1 MADDSMADDDAMAAE
16 PQGAPAPGAG
26 PRPRIVLGVCGGIA
40 AYKAVEVCRLL
51 VDAGAH
57 VIPVLTAEAT
67 RFVGAVTFSALASE
81 PVQSSLWDEDSP
93 IPHTRLGQ
101 SADLILVVPAT
112 AHFLARAAAGFADD
126 LLTATLLATRAPVLV
141 CPAMHTEM
149 WEHPSVRENLA
160 TLERRG
166 VGVVPPAVGHLAGG
180 DSGEGRLADPALIA
194 SRAMAV
200 VGSAAGHGH
209 GHGRG
214 HGRRDLAGVRL
225 VVSAGGTREALDPV
239 RFLTNRSSGK
249 QGHAVAEEA
258 ARRGADVTLVTSSGL
273 PVSHDVRA
281 AISRLD
287 VESAADM
294 EAALAG
300 ASLEADVVIMAAA
313 VADFRPKV
321 AADHKISKED
331 GLPELVLEPTPDIL
345 TGLVARRR
353 PGQVLVGFA
362 AETNDVVARGRKK
375 LRRKGVDLLV
385 VNDVSAPGAGFD
397 HDTNAV
403 TILGA
408 DGSTTEIALTSKD
421 AVANAV
427 LDRVI
432 AHQSENRSPL

>member
-1 MADDSMADDDAMAAE
+1 MTEE
-16 PQGAPAPGAG
+16 PHASES

-57 VIPVLTAEAT
+57 VIPVLTSEAT

-81 PVQSSLWDEDSP
+81 PAQTSLWDEDTP

-101 SADLILVVPAT
+101 SADLIVVVPAT
-112 AHFLARAAAGFADD
+112 AHLMARYAAGLSDD
-126 LLTATLLATRAPVLV
+126 LLSATLLATRAPVLL

-166 VGVVPPAVGHLAGG
+166 VGIVPPAVGRLAGG
-180 DSGEGRLADPALIA
+180 DSGEGRLADPGVIA
-194 SRAMAV
+194 SRALAL
-200 VGSAAGHGH
+200 VGLGDGGAD
-209 GHGRG
+209 
-214 HGRRDLAGVRL
+214 RDLSGLHV

-239 RFLTNRSSGK
+239 RYLTNRSSGK
-249 QGHAVAEEA
+249 QGNALAEAA
-258 ARRGADVTLVTSSGL
+258 ARRGAKVTLVTASGRTL
-273 PVSHDVRA
+273 APDVQA
-281 AISRLD
+281 AVTRID

-294 EAALAG
+294 EAALARACPG
-300 ASLEADVVIMAAA
+300 ADVVIMAAA

-321 AADHKISKED
+321 AADHKLSKED

-345 TGLVARRR
+345 AGLVSRRAL
-353 PGQVLVGFA
+353 GQVLVGFA
-362 AETNDVVARGRKK
+362 AETDDVAERGRRK
-375 LRRKGVDLLV
+375 LLRKGVDLLV
-385 VNDVSAPGAGFD
+385 VNDVSAPGTGFD

-403 TILGA
+403 SILKA
-408 DGSTTEIALTSKD
+408 DGSSTEIPLTSKY

-427 LDRVI
+427 LDSVI
-432 AHQSENRSPL
+432 AHRIAHKNEKRSSP

>member
-1 MADDSMADDDAMAAE
+1 MAQQLQST
-16 PQGAPAPGAG
+16 PGSG
-26 PRPRIVLGVCGGIA
+26 PRVVLGVCGGIA

-57 VIPVLTAEAT
+57 VTPVLTAEAT

-81 PVQSSLWDEDSP
+81 PAQTSLWDEENP

-101 SADLILVVPAT
+101 NADLIVVVPAT
-112 AHFLARAAAGFADD
+112 AHLMARYAAGLADD
-126 LLTATLLATRAPVLV
+126 LLTATLLATRAPVLL

-166 VGVVPPAVGHLAGG
+166 VGIVPPAVGRLAGG
-180 DSGEGRLADPALIA
+180 DSGEGRLAEPSDIAARVLVLAGSA
-194 SRAMAV
+194 SRD
-200 VGSAAGHGH
+200 
-209 GHGRG
+209 
-214 HGRRDLAGVRL
+214 RDLSGL
-225 VVSAGGTREALDPV
+225 HIVVSAGGTREALDPV

-249 QGHAVAEEA
+249 QGHALAEAA
-258 ARRGADVTLVTSSGL
+258 ARRGAAVTLVTSSG
-273 PVSHDVRA
+273 RA
-281 AISRLD
+281 LAADTRSAVTRID

-294 EAALAG
+294 EAALQEPSG
-300 ASLEADVVIMAAA
+300 LADVVIMAAA
-313 VADFRPKV
+313 VADFRPKEI
-321 AADHKISKED
+321 AERKLSKED
-331 GLPELVLEPTPDIL
+331 GIPDLVMEPTPDIL

-362 AETNDVVARGRKK
+362 AETNDVVQRGRDK
-375 LRRKGVDLLV
+375 LRRKGVDWLV
-385 VNDVSAPGAGFD
+385 VNDVSAPGTGFD

-408 DGSTTEIALTSKD
+408 DGSTTEISLTSKD

-427 LDRVI
+427 LDRVT
-432 AHQSENRSPL
+432 AHQSEKRSFQ